1 MKPRHSLLK
10 DSSGSIL
17 VATVIIMTAFIGL
30 LAVVVDLGHLF
41 QVKNDLQNAAD
52 AGALAGARAIYL
64 NISGSYPPSQSAW
77 AAGVT
82 AAQNA
87 VKANRSDNVAL
98 VNALATAGYWDL
110 TWDPKTPQTLHPTT
124 TAPPIPANWVPAIQV
139 KVVRK

>member
-41 QVKNDLQNAAD
+41 VVKSQLQNAAD
-52 AGALAGARAIYL
+52 AGALAGARALYL
-64 NISGSYPPSQSAW
+64 NNSNNSADF
-77 AAGVT
+77 T

-87 VKANRSDNVAL
+87 AIAAVKKNYSDNIAL
-98 VNALATAGYWDL
+98 VNAVVTPGFWDL
-110 TWDPKTPQTLHPTT
+110 NWDPKTPHTLLPTGT
-124 TAPPIPANWVPAIQV
+124 TRTANLVPAVQV
-139 KVVRK
+139 VVDRK